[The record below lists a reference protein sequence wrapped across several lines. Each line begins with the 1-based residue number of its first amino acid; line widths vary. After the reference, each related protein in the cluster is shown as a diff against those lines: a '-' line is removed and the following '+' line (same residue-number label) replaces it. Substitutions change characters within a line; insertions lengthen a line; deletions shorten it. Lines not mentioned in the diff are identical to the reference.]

1 VSFLAGLA
9 AVAALAAGPAE
20 DRREATV
27 GMSARIEQI
36 VLPGPELQA
45 KPVDPADPVLVRVL
59 ASWPHGTDF
68 RYDLEYQGF
77 EPGEHDLSAWLVR
90 KDGSAAE
97 GLPPIRV
104 TIRSVLP
111 EGRVTPHARGEG
123 GGLSLGG
130 YRTLG
135 IVAGIAWI
143 AGLVVL
149 VRWIR
154 PRRRTAAPAAT
165 RPRTLAERLRPLVER
180 AMRNELSRAER
191 AELELALLQHW
202 KRRLGLGGMDPARA
216 LAELRA
222 HPEAGALLAAL
233 EDWLHRPEPPRDV
246 DLHALLAPYRHVAA
260 EEPVR
265 AGT

>member
-1 VSFLAGLA
+1 MNAFLAIVLA
-9 AVAALAAGPAE
+9 AAVSASPE

-45 KPVDPADPVLVRVL
+45 VPVDPRSPVLLRVL
-59 ASWPHGTDF
+59 ATWPHGTDF
-68 RYDLEYQGF
+68 RYDLEYQGYD
-77 EPGEHDLSAWLVR
+77 PGEHDLARWLVR
-90 KDGSAAE
+90 KDGTAPE

-111 EGRVTPHARGEG
+111 PERVTPHAREEG

-130 YRTLG
+130 YQTVG
-135 IVAGIAWI
+135 IVAGIAWL

-154 PRRRTAAPAAT
+154 PRKLAADGRVV

-180 AMRNELSRAER
+180 AMKNELTRTER
-191 AELELALLQHW
+191 AELELTLLQHW
-202 KRRLGLGGMDPARA
+202 KRKLGLAETEPARA

-222 HPEAGALLAAL
+222 HPEAGKLLVAL

-246 DLHALLAPYRHVAA
+246 DLHVLLAPYHDVALETA
-260 EEPVR
+260 EAGAR
-265 AGT
+265 A